1 MGLYHE
7 NDRCLLDKFYVVA
20 VISNPVRYTSRY
32 ALYEKFRKHMEDSG
46 VKLLTVEL
54 QLGDRCFQ
62 ITDKNNPMH
71 LQLRTWDEIWHKE
84 NMINLGIARLPVDWE
99 YVAWVDADITFT
111 NPNWPL
117 ETVQQLQHNYF
128 VQMFQNAID
137 LGPTGETMQV
147 HDGFIWGYQNG
158 EPSGIRYHGTG
169 HPGFAWAARR
179 EAIDFVGQLLD
190 MAILGAGDR
199 HMSLALIGKAESSF
213 SSELTSEYAR
223 HVMRWQ
229 DRCEKY
235 IKRDVGF
242 VKGTILHSFHGKKKD
257 RGYQDRW
264 KILIKNQYDPELDL
278 MRDWQGLYKL
288 TDRSIKLRDEIRAY
302 FRSRNEDSIDAY

>member
-32 ALYEKFRKHMEDSG
+32 ALYEKFREHMKASG
-46 VKLLTVEL
+46 VKMLTVEL

-62 ITDKNNPMH
+62 ITEKDNPMH

-99 YVAWVDADITFT
+99 YVAWVDADVTFT

-117 ETVQQLQHNYF
+117 DTVQALQHNYF

-137 LGPTGETMQV
+137 LGPNGETIQL
-147 HDGFIWGYQNG
+147 HNGFVWSYLNG
-158 EPSGIRYHGTG
+158 RPCGKDYMGLG

-179 EAIDFVGQLLD
+179 EAIDYVGQLLD
-190 MAILGAGDR
+190 MGILGAGDR
-199 HMSLALIGKAESSF
+199 HMALSMIGRAESSF
-213 SSELTSEYAR
+213 SKHVTSEYAR
-223 HVMRWQ
+223 HVLRWQ

-235 IKRDVGF
+235 IKRDIGYTP
-242 VKGTILHSFHGKKKD
+242 GTILHNWHGRKKD

-264 KILIKNQYDPELDL
+264 QILIKNQYDPELDL
-278 MRDWQGLYKL
+278 LRDWQGLYKL
-288 TDRSIKLRDEIRAY
+288 SDRSIKLRDDIRRY
-302 FRSRNEDSIDAY
+302 MRSRKEDSIDLE